1 MEDTENK
8 KTNRPVLPGVEEMLT
23 AARKVQSTA
32 LAIQES
38 TENSVENVDACLS
51 AIDDMESFLKE
62 FFAGQS
68 SMIETRAKTD
78 MSNLQ
83 ELVRVQTESMKVM
96 RKAME
101 ASRKAFT
108 DDEYVAPKDIA
119 RLNVQGVQLELDKM
133 N

>member
-1 MEDTENK
+1 MEDTNS

-23 AARKVQSTA
+23 AARKVQSAA
-32 LAIQES
+32 LAIKES
-38 TENSVENVDACLS
+38 TELSVENVDACLS
-51 AIDDMESFLKE
+51 SIDSMENFLKE
-62 FFAGQS
+62 FFTGQS

-78 MSNLQ
+78 LSNLQ

-108 DDEYVAPKDIA
+108 EEEYVAPKDA
-119 RLNVQGVQLELDKM
+119 VRLNGVEFEKL